1 MNVANDGAPNFSLD
15 VLGKKIAFSTVV
27 QYAGKAAQL
36 VLATVTLKLVSNFL
50 TQGGYGVYA
59 SISEYV
65 LFFSMAANLGIFGNV
80 VRMMADRPKD
90 GSVFMN
96 ALALRVGTALLF
108 FAMAVVIA
116 LFNGGDRVFMT
127 GTILFCGVLFFD
139 YVTSVCDGMLQAN
152 YLMGR
157 ATFALIAGKI
167 VNLGLI
173 WIIIRQFQQAPD
185 QVSIPMLFG
194 ATLAGSLLTAGLS
207 LYFVKK
213 KIEWSW
219 KVSVPLMLKIF
230 EVSLP
235 FGIINILNNL
245 YFRFLPDYLSRGML
259 DDAHFA
265 SFSLYFRVAQ
275 VLSLA
280 STFLMFSA
288 LPGLTEY
295 IFEGHWQKAQKL
307 YKKIRKILLAGGLAL
322 VVGGSLAG
330 PTVLA
335 ALTHSKYVLPEFWF
349 VLPMMLALAA
359 VSYGYDLVLI
369 TLFAANEDVWF
380 LKRELL
386 ALAVAGV
393 FFALA
398 SFAFQDVTAKMALIL
413 AGAIA
418 GESFMV
424 ITGMRKIRNILEAIP
439 VSKSI

>member
-1 MNVANDGAPNFSLD
+1 
-15 VLGKKIAFSTVV
+15 
-27 QYAGKAAQL
+27 
-36 VLATVTLKLVSNFL
+36 
-50 TQGGYGVYA
+50 
-59 SISEYV
+59 
-65 LFFSMAANLGIFGNV
+65 
-80 VRMMADRPKD
+80 
-90 GSVFMN
+90 
-96 ALALRVGTALLF
+96 
-108 FAMAVVIA
+108 
-116 LFNGGDRVFMT
+116 MT
-127 GTILFCGVLFFD
+127 GTIIFCGVLFFD

-173 WIIIRQFQQAPD
+173 WLVIRGFHEAPD
-185 QVSIPMLFG
+185 LVSIPMIFG

-207 LYFVKK
+207 LYFVRKN
-213 KIEWSW
+213 IEWSW
-219 KVSVPLMLKIF
+219 KVSGALMLKIF

-245 YFRFLPDYLSRGML
+245 YFRFLPDYLSRGFL

-265 SFSLYFRVAQ
+265 SFSLYFRIAQ

-335 ALTHSKYVLPEFWF
+335 LLTHSKYVLPEFWF
-349 VLPMMLALAA
+349 VLPMMLLLAA

-369 TLFAANEDVWF
+369 TLFAADEDVWF
-380 LKRELL
+380 LKRELV

-393 FFALA
+393 FFVLA
-398 SFAFQDVTAKMALIL
+398 SFAFQDTSTKMALIL
-413 AGAIA
+413 LGAIA

-424 ITGMRKIRNILEAIP
+424 VAGMRKVRKVIAAAQN
-439 VSKSI
+439 